1 MLFTD
6 DDLKRFVCSD
16 DRIATMK
23 EVALREEDYL
33 GLALLA
39 RLEAA
44 EECSQ
49 GLAAYVEHEHR
60 YWSDPEPQCKGH
72 NSIDECDFT
81 MNLRRQFKRSIEA
94 WRKAC
99 GK

>member
-1 MLFTD
+1 MGYEPLVNPEG
-6 DDLKRFVCSD
+6 KRFVCSD

-23 EVALREEDYL
+23 KVALREEDYL

-44 EECSQ
+44 EW
-49 GLAAYVEHEHR
+49 LAGMAEG
-60 YWSDPEPQCKGH
+60 PQDA
-72 NSIDECDFT
+72 ID
-81 MNLRRQFKRSIEA
+81 A
-94 WRKAC
+94 WRKAV